1 MLRTCVAK
9 DVLKKSILAALILSD
24 YSFFMEERDNMT
36 YSGCVSQFINQM
48 PRQMYVNITQHSA
61 LYGVIKHNAL
71 LGHHC

>member
-1 MLRTCVAK
+1 
-9 DVLKKSILAALILSD
+9 
-24 YSFFMEERDNMT
+24 MEERDNMT

-48 PRQMYVNITQHSA
+48 PGQMYVNITEHSA